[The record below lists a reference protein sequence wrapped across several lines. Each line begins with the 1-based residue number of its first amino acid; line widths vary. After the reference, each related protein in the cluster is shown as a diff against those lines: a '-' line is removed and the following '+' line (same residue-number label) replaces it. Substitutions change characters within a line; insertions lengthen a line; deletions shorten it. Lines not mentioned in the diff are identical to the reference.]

1 MATSNGLATK
11 SKRPGGKKASHRTPI
26 PRTLT
31 KDELFLAT
39 LRSGITDGNLFDT
52 KLYTYSRRTSSA
64 VDKPR
69 PVYANEAALKHVSD
83 YFVSRMSSDSSNSD
97 RTDLPVWQ

>member
-1 MATSNGLATK
+1 MAPSSRHAAKLP
-11 SKRPGGKKASHRTPI
+11 RPGDQKVKHPTPI
-26 PRTLT
+26 PRSLT

-39 LRSGITDGNLFDT
+39 LRSGITDGNLFNT
-52 KLYTYSRRTSSA
+52 KLYTYSRRTSSV

-83 YFVSRMSSDSSNSD
+83 YFVSRMSSIAVYH
-97 RTDLPVWQ
+97 RQQWY